1 MSAIILSKA
10 LNNAVVRPPSKYTFI
25 WVLVGSHFL
34 IVIADVLVEFF
45 NVSRTK
51 VSYISWQLSFTVV
64 VVLVEL
70 EFVLVAGV
78 IFFCEV

>member
-1 MSAIILSKA
+1 MILSKA

-34 IVIADVLVEFF
+34 IVIAEVLVEFF

-51 VSYISWQLSFTVV
+51 VSYISWLQGFTVI
-64 VVLVEL
+64 VLVEL

>member
-1 MSAIILSKA
+1 MSAMILSKA

-34 IVIADVLVEFF
+34 IVIAEVLVEFF

-51 VSYISWQLSFTVV
+51 VSYISWLQGFTVI
-64 VVLVEL
+64 VLVEL

>member
-10 LNNAVVRPPSKYTFI
+10 LTNAVVRPPSQYTFI
-25 WVLVGSHFL
+25 RVLVGSHFL
-34 IVIADVLVEFF
+34 IVIAEVLVEFF

-51 VSYISWQLSFTVV
+51 VSYISWLQGFTVI
-64 VVLVEL
+64 VLVEL

>member
-1 MSAIILSKA
+1 MILSKA
-10 LNNAVVRPPSKYTFI
+10 LNNAVVRPPSQYIFI

-34 IVIADVLVEFF
+34 IVIADVPVEFF

-51 VSYISWQLSFTVV
+51 VSYISWLLGFTVV
-64 VVLVEL
+64 VVLV

-78 IFFCEV
+78 IFFSEV